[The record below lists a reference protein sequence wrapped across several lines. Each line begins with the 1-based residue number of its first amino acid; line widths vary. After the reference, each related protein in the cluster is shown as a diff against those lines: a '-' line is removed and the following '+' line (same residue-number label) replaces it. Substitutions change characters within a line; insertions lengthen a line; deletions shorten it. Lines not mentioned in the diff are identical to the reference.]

1 LDGEVGKKELELQ
14 SMVGEVKS
22 QKETIQALSDELRR
36 RSNSQSAMLT
46 SSVAQSLQLSE
57 EDNELRRSF

>member
-1 LDGEVGKKELELQ
+1 MDGEVGKKELELQ
-14 SMVGEVKS
+14 SMAGEVKS

>member
-14 SMVGEVKS
+14 SMAGEVKS

-36 RSNSQSAMLT
+36 RSNSQC
-46 SSVAQSLQLSE
+46 
-57 EDNELRRSF
+57 

>member
-1 LDGEVGKKELELQ
+1 MNGEVGKKELELQ
-14 SMVGEVKS
+14 SMAGEVKS

>member
-1 LDGEVGKKELELQ
+1 MDGEVGKKELELQ
-14 SMVGEVKS
+14 SMAGEVKS

-36 RSNSQSAMLT
+36 TSNSQSAMLT